1 MLLQDKELQLDIKQK
16 NSFQEKTKNKNIICN
31 LIGSVWDL
39 LFSGNSRT
47 VRELYRCDLVD
58 SISP

>member
-16 NSFQEKTKNKNIICN
+16 NSSQEKNTIRN
-31 LIGSVWDL
+31 LIGSVRDL

-47 VRELYRCDLVD
+47 LLRELYRCDLVD